1 MGNFE
6 VEIKQKVF
14 KNNIH
19 KAVLN
24 IIYTSNYINDC
35 HAVFFKEYNILGQ
48 HYNVLRIVRGQKGKP
63 VSPGQIIEVMMD
75 KRRDLTRLVDK
86 LVIMELLE
94 RSPSEKNR
102 RKVDITITEKGLKVT
117 DEIETKLN
125 HWVSSNINL
134 SEEEGKLLN
143 SLLDKIRS

>member
-35 HAVFFKEYNILGQ
+35 HAVFFKEYNILRQ

-75 KRRDLTRLVDK
+75 KGRDLTRLVDK
-86 LVIMELLE
+86 LVNMELLE

-102 RKVDITITEKGLKVT
+102 RKVDITITEKGLKIT